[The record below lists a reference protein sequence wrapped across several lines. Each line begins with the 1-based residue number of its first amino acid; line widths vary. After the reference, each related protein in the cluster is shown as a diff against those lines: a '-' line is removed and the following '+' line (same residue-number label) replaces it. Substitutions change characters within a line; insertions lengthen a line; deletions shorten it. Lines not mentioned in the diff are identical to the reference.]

1 MKNWQSFLSVNSSDE
16 FLGEGGG
23 GFFIEGWG
31 SRIRSRLCGR
41 VRKRGS

>member
-23 GFFIEGWG
+23 GFFY
-31 SRIRSRLCGR
+31 
-41 VRKRGS
+41 RGVGE